1 MDLPGDRTVSGGDR
15 NCLPGDRP
23 DLDGDRRCK
32 EDVSWR
38 KGVLG
43 GNNRRFLHV
52 NTPGVLR
59 YIPIYL
65 NDPAFHSK

>member
-1 MDLPGDRTVSGGDR
+1 MDLPGDRPVSG
-15 NCLPGDRP
+15 GDRP

-32 EDVSWR
+32 EEVSWR

-52 NTPGVLR
+52 NTPGFLR

-65 NDPAFHSK
+65 NVPAFHCK